1 MQGQAFDHMDPK
13 KHVTDPLGH
22 GLETSYPKHL
32 HKAGV
37 ADDGGPLYVEV
48 RTPQQE
54 ADAVTEGWLLEK
66 PNPHLG
72 PEAALARGPAPRRR

>member
-32 HKAGV
+32 HKAGA

-48 RTPQQE
+48 LTPQQE

-66 PNPHLG
+66 PDPLAG
-72 PEAALARGPAPRRR
+72 AAPARGPVPRRR